1 MRVRLRVVASNKQRP
16 RKMAAEPSRTRRHA
30 WELCPQS
37 RTNRVVFASLCPWLH
52 DDCSCKPRPQEASTE
67 ASRLFAASRSAESP
81 AFGAAVGQRP
91 KRPSRGLQRPK
102 RPLRRHEDEGERLAS
117 AAWLL
122 ESRGFARTTAL
133 PSAARMTSSRTAW
146 AWLAAQS
153 YADKP
158 PSTGFWPC
166 RACQAF
172 GVRAGDLDFGLSA
185 ESAKPCL
192 E

>member
-1 MRVRLRVVASNKQRP
+1 MRAISNDRGKWLRSHQGQGDMPGSFARKAARIALFLQVFARGCMTTALASHGLRKPRRRP
-16 RKMAAEPSRTRRHA
+16 RGS
-30 WELCPQS
+30 S
-37 RTNRVVFASLCPWLH
+37 
-52 DDCSCKPRPQEASTE
+52 RPQGPRRALRLVRRWARGPRGPAEAC
-67 ASRLFAASRSAESP
+67 RGPKGRS
-81 AFGAAVGQRP
+81 GDTKTKV
-91 KRPSRGLQRPK
+91 
-102 RPLRRHEDEGERLAS
+102 GERLAS